1 MFSKKIAI
9 TGTTG
14 GLGREVAYNLASKGY
29 NMVFVDRNLEKS
41 KKLANE
47 ILEKY
52 PDITIENVTVDMM
65 SIESVKEGIE
75 KLEKIDFDTLILNA
89 GIFNIPLV
97 QTQDG
102 HLNVFQVNFISQYY
116 LARQLCE
123 RKKVKKVIAVGSIA
137 HFMAKLDENDVE
149 YSKKKSQMKIYGN
162 SKRFLMFSL
171 FEYFKNSKTQF
182 AVAHPGITSTNMTTH
197 YPKWI
202 NWFIKF
208 MMKILFNSPKK
219 TCKNIVEAI
228 ETDCDYF
235 EWVGPRAFNIWGKPK
250 KKKLKI
256 KNVVEIE
263 KISNIADQLYK
274 KQKADV

>member
-89 GIFNIPLV
+89 GIFNVPLKK
-97 QTQDG
+97 TDDG
-102 HLNVFQVNFISQYY
+102 YLNVFQVNFLSQYL
-116 LARQLCE
+116 LARELDE
-123 RKKVKKVIAVGSIA
+123 RIKLKKVIAVGSIA
-137 HFMAKLDENDVE
+137 HFMAKLDEKDVE
-149 YSKKKSQMKIYGN
+149 FSKNKSQMKIYGN
-162 SKRFLMFSL
+162 SKTCRRESGVFDHFHLCSGQ
-171 FEYFKNSKTQF
+171 YWF
-182 AVAHPGITSTNMTTH
+182 A
-197 YPKWI
+197 
-202 NWFIKF
+202 
-208 MMKILFNSPKK
+208 
-219 TCKNIVEAI
+219 
-228 ETDCDYF
+228 D
-235 EWVGPRAFNIWGKPK
+235 
-250 KKKLKI
+250 
-256 KNVVEIE
+256 
-263 KISNIADQLYK
+263 
-274 KQKADV
+274 